1 MTPFLRLPLPRR
13 PRGAAAKL
21 VAVSLLLWT
30 AAGRAFPQ
38 SEGPAGATDLI
49 RRGNAARQQGQ
60 IEAALAAYREARRLA
75 PERVEV
81 RLLLG
86 DTLRRI
92 GRLDEAEVE
101 YAAAVSLDPRRAE
114 AYTGAAMIRRTRF
127 DYEGA
132 IALLE
137 PAIDRVP
144 AERRAD
150 LVLTIAETRR
160 RQGRLEEAERLLRDV
175 LKARPGD
182 PPALAG
188 LAQVAEARG
197 DLDGAVGLWS
207 GYLDARPDDQPGL
220 LRRQEL
226 KELRASIAALRES
239 ARAKPR
245 GTVLAELG
253 RLLAVAGD
261 VAGAAQVW
269 KRALAVDPDDA
280 DARRGLALA
289 LRDRG
294 DWRGAAAQFRR
305 LLRQRPQDGVALY
318 NLVGLARSAGEA
330 EAEEDAWRGLID
342 ARPDDL
348 FAVRAFLAFLESS
361 GETALQR
368 AIVRERAGGPGGP
381 VALLR
386 RRALLEASAGRLD
399 EAADDL
405 HEALRRDPTDPWTQE
420 IATEILALHPVLLQ
434 RLVERASPGDG
445 RPSTADDLVLLARLT
460 WWSGR
465 GGDALLLLRRAVS
478 IDPRSE
484 RACSALA
491 EAYQVVGRN
500 AALALEELTRA
511 VEIAP
516 SSAAARVDLALAH
529 LRAGRN
535 PEAEAAARE
544 ALALDGSSAPALSI
558 LGAALMEEG
567 DAEGASAAYASAL
580 RSDPADNFGLARTQ
594 YPLVLA
600 ALGRQVEARHALRG
614 EIPPIPEALY
624 REAWSF
630 ARDAFRDKRYGGQDW
645 AAWKDR
651 YRGRLETTA
660 EAYRAIA
667 SMLAALGDPY
677 TRLRDV
683 EETAAVYLG
692 RRGEGVTV
700 DALGRNRAQS
710 QSVVVQD
717 LEGGLGYIRLSN
729 LSDPR
734 VVEEVRRALLAMRE
748 KEGLILD
755 LRGNPGGFARSADAI
770 GDLLV
775 GPGREA
781 GVDVGPDG
789 ATTRIT
795 GGDGA
800 LVGGSLTVLVDGQ
813 TASAAERLARTIE
826 TSGRGAIVGAR
837 TRGKG
842 LAQVSRV
849 LPGGATVLV
858 SAVEML
864 GPDGRPLQG
873 QGLKP
878 GRPATPDH
886 PGPATAD
893 HPEPA
898 PPGHD

>member
-1 MTPFLRLPLPRR
+1 MLLLGTAGGSASPQSA
-13 PRGAAAKL
+13 GAA
-21 VAVSLLLWT
+21 S
-30 AAGRAFPQ
+30 
-38 SEGPAGATDLI
+38 ATDLI
-49 RRGNAARQQGQ
+49 RRGNAARGQGQ

-81 RLLLG
+81 RLLLA

-92 GRLDEAEVE
+92 GRLDQAEVE
-101 YAAAVSLDPRRAE
+101 YAAAMSLDPRRVE
-114 AYTGAAMIRRTRF
+114 AYTGAAMIRRARF

-132 IALLE
+132 VALLE

-144 AERRAD
+144 AGRRPD
-150 LVLTIAETRR
+150 LILTIAETRR
-160 RQGRLEEAERLLRDV
+160 RQGRLEEAERLLREV
-175 LKARPGD
+175 LRARPGD

-207 GYLDARPDDQPGL
+207 GYLEARPDDQPAL

-226 KELRASIAALRES
+226 KELKASIAALRET
-239 ARAKPR
+239 ARARPQ
-245 GTVLAELG
+245 GAVFSELG

-261 VAGAAQVW
+261 AAGAAQDW
-269 KRALAVDPDDA
+269 KRALAADPDDA

-294 DWRGAAAQFRR
+294 DRRAAASQFRR

-318 NLVGLARSAGEA
+318 NLVGLARSAGDA
-330 EAEEDAWRGLID
+330 EAEEEAWWALIE

-348 FAVRAFLAFLESS
+348 FGVRAFLAFLETS
-361 GETALQR
+361 GAPALR
-368 AIVRERAGGPGGP
+368 RSIGGEGAGGHGGP
-381 VALLR
+381 TALLR
-386 RRALLEASAGRLD
+386 RRALFEAAAGRLD

-405 HEALRRDPTDPWTQE
+405 HQALRHDPTDPWTQE
-420 IATEILALHPVLLQ
+420 IATEILALHPSLLKQ
-434 RLVERASPGDG
+434 LGARASPEDG
-445 RPSTADDLVLLARLT
+445 RPPTADELVLLARLT
-460 WWSGR
+460 WWSGQ
-465 GGDALLLLRRAVS
+465 GGDALLLLRRAVA

-484 RACSALA
+484 QACSALA
-491 EAYQVVGRN
+491 EAYQAVGHN
-500 AALALEELTRA
+500 DALALAELERA
-511 VEIAP
+511 VDLAP
-516 SSAAARVDLALAH
+516 ASATVRVDLALAH
-529 LRAGRN
+529 LRAGRG
-535 PEAEAAARE
+535 PEAEAAARK
-544 ALALDGSSAPALSI
+544 ALALDGSSAPALSVV
-558 LGAALMEEG
+558 GAALMERG
-567 DAEGASAAYASAL
+567 DAEGAAAAYAAAL

-630 ARDAFRDKRYGGQDW
+630 ARDAFRDKSYGGQDW

-651 YRGRLETTA
+651 YRGRLETPA
-660 EAYRAIA
+660 DAYRAIA
-667 SMLAALGDPY
+667 GMLAALGDPY
-677 TRLRDV
+677 TRLRDA
-683 EETAAVYLG
+683 EETAAVYLA

-700 DALGRNRAQS
+700 DALGRNRSQS
-710 QSVVVQD
+710 QSVVVKD
-717 LEGGLGYIRLSN
+717 LDGGLGYIRLSN

-789 ATTRIT
+789 AITRIT

-800 LVGGSLTVLVDGQ
+800 LTGSPLTVLVDGQ

-826 TSGRGAIVGAR
+826 ATGRGAIVGER

-858 SAVEML
+858 SAAEML

-873 QGLKP
+873 RGLQP
-878 GRPATPDH
+878 GTPAAPDH
-886 PGPATAD
+886 SDPAS
-893 HPEPA
+893 PQP
-898 PPGHD
+898 